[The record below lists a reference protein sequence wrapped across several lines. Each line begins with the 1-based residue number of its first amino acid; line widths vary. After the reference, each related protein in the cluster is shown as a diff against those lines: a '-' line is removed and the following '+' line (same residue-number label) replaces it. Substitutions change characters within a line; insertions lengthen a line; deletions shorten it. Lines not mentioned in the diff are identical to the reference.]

1 MTFKRLVDV
10 VEVVALVAVAAFVL
24 ALFVNGPDAGGGS
37 ASSGGA
43 GAPGQAIFEANCAS
57 CHGADGSGG
66 LGPQLSDG
74 AVVDAFPDA
83 ADEEAVVTDG
93 RGAMPSFE
101 GRLSPEEIAQVVE
114 YTRTGLGG

>member
-1 MTFKRLVDV
+1 MTFKRLVNV
-10 VEVVALVAVAAFVL
+10 VEVFALVAAAVFVV
-24 ALFVNGPDAGGGS
+24 ALFANESDSGGDTGGGTM
-37 ASSGGA
+37 SSGQEVFA
-43 GAPGQAIFEANCAS
+43 ANCAS

-74 AVVDAFPDA
+74 KVIEGFPDA
-83 ADEEAVVTDG
+83 ADEVAVVTNG